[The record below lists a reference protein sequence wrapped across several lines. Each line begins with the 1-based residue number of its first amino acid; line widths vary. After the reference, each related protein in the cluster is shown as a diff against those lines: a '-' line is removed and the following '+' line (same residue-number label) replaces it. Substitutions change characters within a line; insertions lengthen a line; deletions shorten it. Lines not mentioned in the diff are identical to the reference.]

1 MDLQAFH
8 PLIARWFATRLGEP
22 TVPQAEGW
30 QHIAEGRDTL
40 IAAPTGS
47 GKTLAAFLWSLNT
60 LVTAAAEGELP
71 DETLTVYVSPLR
83 ALANDIQK
91 NLLEPLAEIKALAAE
106 AGIDLRDIRVA
117 VRTGDTPTR
126 ERNQMLRRPP
136 HILITT
142 PESLYILLTAEGS
155 RRFLRTAKAVIVDEI
170 HAVAGDKRGSHLVLT
185 LERLDR
191 LAGRRLQR
199 IGLSATQ
206 KPVDEIARLLIG
218 THRRTAQ
225 GGPDCAVVDVGHRRE
240 WDLSIEIPDQPLTHV
255 ATHELWAE
263 IYDRIVGHVRAHR
276 TTLIFVNT
284 RRLAERVAHN
294 LTTRL
299 GDAAVAAHHSSL
311 SKKTRLEAERRLR
324 AGELPVIVATAS
336 LELGIDIGHV
346 DLVIHVGAPR
356 SIATLLQ
363 RIGRSG
369 HWLGAIPKGIV
380 VPLTRDELVQSAA
393 AVRAV
398 RAGALDRILIPE
410 KPLDVLAQQIVATAA
425 GEELREEEL
434 LALVR
439 SAYPYQNLTE
449 GEFEQVLSMLAD
461 GIADRR
467 GRAGAFLHRDRIHG
481 ELRARRGARLAA
493 ITSGGAIPDIAD
505 YDVLE
510 DPSGTFVGKVN
521 EDFAVESMA
530 GDIFLLGNTSWR
542 IRRIESGRVRVEN
555 AHGQPPNIPFWTGEA
570 PARTR
575 ELSDAVSELRE
586 AVAARLSDPSAAR
599 RWLMEEAGL
608 SEGAA
613 DQLVA
618 YFR

>member
-1 MDLQAFH
+1 MGTMPDRFH
-8 PLIARWFATRLGEP
+8 PLIDRWFSQRFGAP
-22 TVPQAEGW
+22 TAPQEQGW
-30 QHIAEGRDTL
+30 AHIAEGRDTL

-60 LVTAAAEGELP
+60 LVTAAAEGSLP

-91 NLLEPLAEIKALAAE
+91 NLLEPLAEIKRLAAE
-106 AGIDLRDIRVA
+106 EGLDLRDIRIA
-117 VRTGDTPTR
+117 VRTGDTPAR
-126 ERNQMLRRPP
+126 ERTQMLRRPP

-155 RRFLRTAKAVIVDEI
+155 RRFLQTAKAVIVDEI
-170 HAVAGDKRGSHLVLT
+170 HAVAGDKRGSHLALT
-185 LERLDR
+185 MERLDH
-191 LAGRRLQR
+191 LAGRRLPR

-206 KPVDEIARLLIG
+206 KPIEEIAQLLVG
-218 THRRTAQ
+218 TDRRAAD
-225 GGPDCAVVDVGHRRE
+225 GRPDCAIVDVGHRRAWE
-240 WDLSIEIPDQPLTHV
+240 LGIEIPAQPLTHV

-263 IYDRIVGHVRAHR
+263 VYDRIVQHVRAHR

-299 GDAAVAAHHSSL
+299 GEANVATHHSSL
-311 SKKTRLEAERRLR
+311 SRTTRLEAERRLKS
-324 AGELPVIVATAS
+324 GELPVIVATAS

-346 DLVIHVGAPR
+346 DLVIHLGAPR
-356 SIATLLQ
+356 SLANLLQ

-369 HWLGAIPKGIV
+369 HWLGATPKGII

-393 AVRAV
+393 AIRSV
-398 RAGALDRILIPE
+398 RAGELDRIIIPE
-410 KPLDVLAQQIVATAA
+410 KPLDVLAQQIVATVASQEM
-425 GEELREEEL
+425 GEAEM

-439 SAYPYQNLTE
+439 SAYPYRHLRDAE
-449 GEFEQVLSMLAD
+449 YEQILGMLAD

-467 GRAGAFLHRDRIHG
+467 GRASAFLHRDRIHG
-481 ELRARRGARLAA
+481 MLRARRGARLAA
-493 ITSGGAIPDIAD
+493 ITAGGAIPDIAD

-542 IRRIESGRVRVEN
+542 IRRIESGRVHVEN
-555 AHGQPPNIPFWTGEA
+555 AHGSPPNIP
-570 PARTR
+570 
-575 ELSDAVSELRE
+575 LL
-586 AVAARLSDPSAAR
+586 AR
-599 RWLMEEAGL
+599 R
-608 SEGAA
+608 A
-613 DQLVA
+613 DRSSSIWA
-618 YFR
+618 PRHRGGSGR